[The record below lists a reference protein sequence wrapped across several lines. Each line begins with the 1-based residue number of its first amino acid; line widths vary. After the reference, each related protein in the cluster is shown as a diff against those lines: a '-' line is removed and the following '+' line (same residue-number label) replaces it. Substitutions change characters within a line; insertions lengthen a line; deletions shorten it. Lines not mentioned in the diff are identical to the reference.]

1 MGRSDV
7 EASLAGGQRSLRR
20 YVTQG
25 LATDQWRR
33 RGGAGLFQDGEVVG
47 GDNRGERLAVAGED
61 HSLPA
66 VGNLVDK
73 VSEFGTSLG
82 ERNLMRHPTSVP
94 YLITNRYRL

>member
-7 EASLAGGQRSLRR
+7 EPSLAGGQRSLRR

-25 LATDQWRR
+25 LATDQRRR
-33 RGGAGLFQDGEVVG
+33 RGRADLFECSEVVG
-47 GDNRGERLAVAGED
+47 GDNRGERLAVAGEH

-66 VGNLVDK
+66 VGNLVHE

-82 ERNLMRHPTSVP
+82 ERNLMSHATSVP
-94 YLITNRYRL
+94 SLIVNRYRL